1 MPTGIVMSVP
11 NILAHPQIIHRDLL
25 KTFDTKN
32 HHNEKITVMRTGFRV
47 NNEPTNVNYPPPSI
61 GEHNNEILRELGYTE
76 NEISEFK
83 KTKVI

>member
-11 NILAHPQIIHRDLL
+11 DILAHPQIIHRDLL
-25 KTFDTKN
+25 KTFD
-32 HHNEKITVMRTGFRV
+32 
-47 NNEPTNVNYPPPSI
+47 
-61 GEHNNEILRELGYTE
+61 EHNNEILRELGYTE

>member
-1 MPTGIVMSVP
+1 
-11 NILAHPQIIHRDLL
+11 
-25 KTFDTKN
+25 
-32 HHNEKITVMRTGFRV
+32 MRTGFRV
-47 NNEPTNVNYPPPSI
+47 NNEPTNVNSPPPSI